1 MTPGS
6 HGTTFGG
13 NPLAMAVGNA
23 VLDVVLAPGFIETV
37 AQRGLLLKQRL
48 AELKDRHPKII
59 EDIRG
64 EGLMMGIKTRV
75 PNTQFVSAARDQHL
89 LLIPAGDNVA
99 RLLPPLIISEDDIS
113 QAFQWLDATC
123 TALEQTI

>member
-1 MTPGS
+1 M
-6 HGTTFGG
+6 
-13 NPLAMAVGNA
+13 GNA

-37 AQRGLLLKQRL
+37 AQRGLLLRQRL

-75 PNTQFVSAARDQHL
+75 LNTQFVSAARDQHL

-99 RLLPPLIISEDDIS
+99 RLLPPLIITEDDIS
-113 QAFQWLDATC
+113 EAFQRLDAAC
-123 TALEQTI
+123 TALEQAL